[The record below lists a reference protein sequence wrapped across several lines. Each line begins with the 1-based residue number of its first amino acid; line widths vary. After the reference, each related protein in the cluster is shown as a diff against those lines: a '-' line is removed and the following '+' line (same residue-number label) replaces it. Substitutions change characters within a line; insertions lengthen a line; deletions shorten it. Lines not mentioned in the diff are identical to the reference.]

1 MVVSSQYVNELLR
14 DPAIF
19 EENNSTL
26 FLNDLSNSSIPD
38 QEEIEDNVSRDNE
51 LRVESLVEVVVA
63 PDVPSLTILFFVLYV
78 LAATQDVAVDG
89 WALTMLKPGNVGY
102 ASTCNAVGQTTGWV
116 LGYVVFT
123 SLEAYGI
130 LDLGQF
136 TLLWG
141 IVFLVITTSIAIF
154 KKEKSISEIQESLDD
169 GEEKEEKELNLGL
182 IEAYKM
188 LWFIIWS
195 PRIYL
200 VIIFLMTSNFGFSAA
215 ENIFNLKLIEFGV
228 PKESIAQLA
237 LPMIPVKIL
246 VTVFISRF
254 TVGPR
259 PMNVWLGCFP
269 VRLFF
274 CLALTALVSRF
285 WLETEGLIHFS
296 VSVSGLRNSDD
307 ET

>member
-26 FLNDLSNSSIPD
+26 FLNDLSNSSNPD
-38 QEEIEDNVSRDNE
+38 PEGIEDEVSRDNE
-51 LRVESLVEVVVA
+51 LIVESLVEVVVA

-141 IVFLVITTSIAIF
+141 IVFLVITTSIA
-154 KKEKSISEIQESLDD
+154 
-169 GEEKEEKELNLGL
+169 
-182 IEAYKM
+182 
-188 LWFIIWS
+188 
-195 PRIYL
+195 
-200 VIIFLMTSNFGFSAA
+200 
-215 ENIFNLKLIEFGV
+215 
-228 PKESIAQLA
+228 
-237 LPMIPVKIL
+237 
-246 VTVFISRF
+246 
-254 TVGPR
+254 
-259 PMNVWLGCFP
+259 
-269 VRLFF
+269 
-274 CLALTALVSRF
+274 
-285 WLETEGLIHFS
+285 
-296 VSVSGLRNSDD
+296 
-307 ET
+307 